1 MLSTE
6 NLRVKEKLIMRVLG
20 FIAVLF
26 YCAFPMDIN
35 SEAAQPTSQEFQTKA
50 SFTLTVQKSN
60 VLKVGKSKLDTVSA
74 FVTYTNEFFAG
85 KTNALKLQFFT
96 QPIVE
101 QARAKL
107 LKGNDQEISKGGYAV
122 LVLFLDERK
131 QIWQVNLTYVI
142 PGTTVVR
149 TVASSREELTKYF
162 SQYNFDNNRL
172 RLKSKGSYDAQ
183 DSKDE
188 IFSLSWDTDLDIPV
202 FDQIKK

>member
-1 MLSTE
+1 
-6 NLRVKEKLIMRVLG
+6 
-20 FIAVLF
+20 
-26 YCAFPMDIN
+26 MDIN
-35 SEAAQPTSQEFQTKA
+35 AEAAQPTSQEFQTKA
-50 SFTLTVQKSN
+50 SFNLTVQKSN
-60 VLKVGKSKLDTVSA
+60 VLKVGKSRLDTVSA

-85 KTNALKLQFFT
+85 KTNALKAQFFT

-101 QARAKL
+101 QVRAKL
-107 LKGNDQEISKGGYAV
+107 LKGDDQEISKGGYAA

-131 QIWQVNLTYVI
+131 QVWQVNLTYVI
-142 PGTTVVR
+142 TGTTVVR

-162 SQYNFDNNRL
+162 SQYHFESNRL

-183 DSKDE
+183 DSKEE